1 MPIDPK
7 AEELYLA
14 NQKQQQDS
22 QPGIG
27 AQISQALSGFDQ
39 PLVNRMPS
47 VKSSIEKLFQPSAAS
62 APQAKTVNGTAT
74 VDEGDRTGITGML
87 KDAYH
92 HPGAF
97 LGGAVEGA
105 TKPTTL
111 ANAVSLGGMVGAS
124 RAALEAPEL
133 LSAGKTLGIF
143 GKAPGAV
150 TDALKAVP
158 ALPAPLGRAAGA
170 VNAVTGV
177 QQATDPHAT
186 TSQEIM
192 GGANAL
198 LGGAEM
204 AYPTGFAPIAHAG
217 AAAPV
222 KPIFNTPEEFLQ
234 AAESEKGIGPQEWA
248 FIKAKQ
254 AEDVAQQKV
263 TNQTGPWN
271 DAVQKYVNNV
281 EPRALQRQAQFALTQ
296 DPAHDLAAMEIR
308 KKALDAGVA
317 NSTTSNRIIATIKQ
331 GQKEADKSLAEANK
345 IHTQNQV
352 AADDILKTG
361 EKQEAQGWNQE
372 AKNLNAG
379 EKAQA
384 NIDATNK
391 IEQQKLDQQLTAQPP
406 QISETT
412 AVRNGPVTER
422 MSTRFAPPPPEEDGD
437 VGGGGAATSG
447 GPTPSG
453 TLADPL
459 QRSVFPS
466 RDKALRAE
474 KAAGAFDSV
483 KNPEGPGWIHV
494 FPSEKPKPPAPPVA
508 PPTPESVPVAPPVDD
523 LADIKAVA
531 TPPQEDFS
539 DIEAVAQPPIV
550 QPKFTSD
557 KALNPV
563 SDRDIQALDDKLGGP
578 DVATPGNGLSPAEPP
593 APSVLPKLKS
603 TKTPK
608 GKKPVAEPILAAEKK
623 DVARGMVQGDETQYK
638 GGKVKKAAD
647 FQSPADAFP
656 PNVTKSAPSE
666 DINDVDLATGVTTT
680 KPVKVPTG
688 PKDKAISYKTPEE
701 AGAAS
706 TAAGLPEHSF
716 DQFKGSGFRIAPT
729 KPYFKVDLGVDT
741 GPDVGFHKPEGVVM
755 ENTQG
760 KWNRAEFKSKGEDT
774 PQAAPAS
781 PETPKAAAPAVEP
794 AATTEAVTPTKTV
807 EPPTQATAPKGGL
820 RVGPKLKK
828 KGVEELPQEELDKL
842 SPDAREAYF
851 KKTDPMLSANFPFR
865 HNIKFNDP
873 QVAADWKKLAQDA
886 PRMNRKDVYSQLKS
900 LYARNRGA
908 NAAQDKADDFP
919 EIGSQRWHDFIDKF
933 ADPQSPTSAEVG
945 AAENEGMPPKNPEAG
960 FTNLGLLGRGAL
972 GALGAGVGAK
982 EDPVGAA
989 TGGHHP
995 YLSAALIGTG
1005 LAAMPDIVHELP
1017 SNMGQYKQK
1026 FGTLGANL
1034 NAAHNTG
1041 LLSPLSVLKKGL
1053 ADVGGLTSAAV
1064 ENPERAGAIIHNLL
1078 SKDSWRQ
1085 AYQAGKAGVK
1095 NGPSEDLTGTEQLFN
1110 KPLLRMEN
1118 GHVTGINPTAPLSW
1132 AGKTMGALT
1141 GGTKDILARSGFN
1154 PLEQGYY
1161 TMTSKPITKLGG
1173 TLYDTINSNN
1183 ITKNISPFARIG
1195 INRIERGI
1203 ERSPLGAVNLMRQGA
1218 NPKDIVTKALIGSGV
1233 ADATYEATPD
1243 DFIKRHPVA
1252 SSLISAAGGPYGL
1265 PIALAMAAKTRKQSG
1280 GFTEATKTLER
1291 DVPGAEALKYLESP
1305 KDFLSTYLSGYTNAA
1320 KPVADFFQPEDKV
1333 IKTSPH
1339 YNMLQNATYGAL
1351 SNIPGARGKL
1361 PHHTVSAQPLTQQE
1375 IDILNTLLGQGGK

>member
-1 MPIDPK
+1 MPIDFSK
-7 AEELYLA
+7 APPPPPVESTWDTAKKGIHTATDWA
-14 NQKQQQDS
+14 NK
-22 QPGIG
+22 
-27 AQISQALSGFDQ
+27 
-39 PLVNRMPS
+39 PLIDTLFPS
-47 VKSSIEKLFQPSAAS
+47 VGKGMEQFAQPSVSEGDEVVHDSHGTAS
-62 APQAKTVNGTAT
+62 AKEPMKIPSWVPIAGGVPFSAAGLHGGLRGAL
-74 VDEGDRTGITGML
+74 EGFTR
-87 KDAYH
+87 
-92 HPGAF
+92 
-97 LGGAVEGA
+97 
-105 TKPTTL
+105 PTTL
-111 ANAVSLGGMVGAS
+111 ANVAGLGGMVGAS
-124 RAALEAPEL
+124 VKAAELAPEAFT
-133 LSAGKTLGIF
+133 AGKALGLF
-143 GKAPGAV
+143 GKVPGAV
-150 TDALKAVP
+150 TSAASHVVP
-158 ALPAPLGRAAGA
+158 QFPNVVGHAAGA
-170 VNAVTGV
+170 VNMAAGLG
-177 QQATDPHAT
+177 QASD
-186 TSQEIM
+186 
-192 GGANAL
+192 ANATPGQAA
-198 LGGAEM
+198 LGLGNAVLGAGEM
-204 AYPTGFAPIAHAG
+204 VMPTGIAPIPKAAE
-217 AAAPV
+217 AAPI
-222 KPIFNTPEEFLQ
+222 KPLFNTTEEFLGK
-234 AAESEKGIGPQEWA
+234 AEHGLDPSEWE

-254 AEDVAQQKV
+254 AEEAVAKKAASAAGN
-263 TNQTGPWN
+263 TAYATPWN
-271 DAVQKYVNNV
+271 DAVVKYANDAEN
-281 EPRALQRQAQFALTQ
+281 RAQWHDAQFAVTK
-296 DPAHDLAAMEIR
+296 DSTHDLAANTIR
-308 KKALDAGVA
+308 RQVLDAGPG
-317 NSTTSNRIIATIKQ
+317 IAKPATMTRVVMATKQ

-352 AADDILKTG
+352 AADDVLKTG
-361 EKQEAQGWNQE
+361 EKQQAQGWNQE

-422 MSTRFAPPPPEEDGD
+422 MSTRFTPPPPEEDGD

-508 PPTPESVPVAPPVDD
+508 PPVPEAAPVAPPVDD

-608 GKKPVAEPILAAEKK
+608 GKKPVVEP
-623 DVARGMVQGDETQYK
+623 V
-638 GGKVKKAAD
+638 
-647 FQSPADAFP
+647 PAVENQV
-656 PNVTKSAPSE
+656 PNEAPIEDLHPNLTKSAPSE

-680 KPVKVPTG
+680 KPIKVPTG
-688 PKDKAISYKTPEE
+688 PKDKPISYNTAEE
-701 AGAAS
+701 AGAAAQ
-706 TAAGLPEHSF
+706 AAGLPEHSI

-729 KPYFKVDLGVDT
+729 KPYFKVDLGADT

-760 KWNRAEFKSKGEDT
+760 KWNRTEFKSKGEDT

-886 PRMNRKDVYSQLKS
+886 PRMNRKDVYNQLKS

-919 EIGSQRWHDFIDKF
+919 EIGSPRWQEFYDKF
-933 ADPQSPTSAEVG
+933 ADPQSAAPKDIA
-945 AAENEGMPPKNPEAG
+945 AAENEGMPPAHDQSG
-960 FTNLGLLGRGAL
+960 FTTIPYLGRAL
-972 GALGAGVGAK
+972 AAGVGAGISAK
-982 EDPVGAA
+982 ADPVGHA

-995 YLSAALIGTG
+995 YLSALLAGG
-1005 LAAMPDIVHELP
+1005 GMLAAPALTRELSASGDLAP
-1017 SNMGQYKQK
+1017 NFLQNVGR
-1026 FGTLGANL
+1026 NL
-1034 NAAHNTG
+1034 NALQVSG
-1041 LLSPLSVLKKGL
+1041 MLSPISGGKKIL
-1053 ADVGGLTSAAV
+1053 ADLGGIGAAAY
-1064 ENPERAGAIIHNLL
+1064 ENPERAGGLIANMMSPSSL
-1078 SKDSWRQ
+1078 RQ
-1085 AYQAGKAGVK
+1085 AYQAGKAGMART
-1095 NGPSEDLTGTEQLFN
+1095 PTEEETGFEQLFQN
-1110 KPLLRMEN
+1110 KYN
-1118 GHVTGINPTAPLSW
+1118 PLSW
-1132 AGKTMGALT
+1132 VGRGMGGAT
-1141 GGTKDILARSGFN
+1141 AATKDIMSRSNFN
-1154 PLEQGYY
+1154 PLEQGLY
-1161 TMTSKPITKLGG
+1161 TMTNKPITKLGARA
-1173 TLYDTINSNN
+1173 YDVINSNN
-1183 ITKNISPFARIG
+1183 ATKFMAPLARIG
-1195 INRIERGI
+1195 INRLERGN
-1203 ERSPLGAVNLMRQGA
+1203 ERFITGLGALGKKGLTPEQKTQIIKNATRGTLLA
-1218 NPKDIVTKALIGSGV
+1218 SGIS
-1233 ADATYEATPD
+1233 AATPPG
-1243 DFIKRHPVA
+1243 FVKKHPVA
-1252 SSLISAAGGPYGL
+1252 AGLITAAANVYGV
-1265 PIALAMAAKTRKQSG
+1265 PASIGMAASTLRGDDSA
-1280 GFTEATKTLER
+1280 TEALKTVSR
-1291 DVPGAEALKYLESP
+1291 DLPGAEIEKYLGSGSWQ
-1305 KDFLSTYLSGYTNAA
+1305 DFLSTKLANFTNVA
-1320 KPVADFFQPEDKV
+1320 KPLADYLEPEDQV
-1333 IKTSPH
+1333 IKTSPR
-1339 YNMLQNATYGAL
+1339 YNTWQNATYGAQ
-1351 SNIPGARGKL
+1351 SNIPGRRGQL
-1361 PHHTVSAQPLTQQE
+1361 PHRTVSVKPLTQQE
-1375 IDILNTLLGQGGK
+1375 LEMLQEFLDQGGK

>member
-204 AYPTGFAPIAHAG
+204 AYPTGFAPIAHTG

-254 AEDVAQQKV
+254 AEDLAQQKV
-263 TNQTGPWN
+263 TSQKGPWN
-271 DAVQKYVNNV
+271 DAVDRYKANI
-281 EPRALQRQAQFALTQ
+281 EPRA
-296 DPAHDLAAMEIR
+296 
-308 KKALDAGVA
+308 K
-317 NSTTSNRIIATIKQ
+317 
-331 GQKEADKSLAEANK
+331 LAEAQYHLSGDSVFNDVADRIRK
-345 IHTQNQV
+345 QAVDGGVAGTSTSNQIISKAKAAINQEAKNRHAAEKATLTQHA
-352 AADDILKTG
+352 AADDIVATAN
-361 EKQEAQGWNQE
+361 KQEAQGWNQE

-384 NIDATNK
+384 NLDAQK
-391 IEQQKLDQQLTAQPP
+391 AIEQQKLEQQLTAQPP

-422 MSTRFAPPPPEEDGD
+422 MSTRFTPPAPEEPEGGD
-437 VGGGGAATSG
+437 LGGGGGAPTG

-453 TLADPL
+453 TPADPL
-459 QRSVFPS
+459 ARTIFSS

-474 KAAGAFDSV
+474 KGAGAFDSV

-494 FPSEKPKPPAPPVA
+494 FPTPKPSGPSTFYAKDLDPNQITDITPPVPEA
-508 PPTPESVPVAPPVDD
+508 PPVAPPVDD

-539 DIEAVAQPPIV
+539 DIEAVAQPPAV

-593 APSVLPKLKS
+593 APAVLPKLKS
-603 TKTPK
+603 TKAPK
-608 GKKPVAEPILAAEKK
+608 GKKPVVEP
-623 DVARGMVQGDETQYK
+623 V
-638 GGKVKKAAD
+638 
-647 FQSPADAFP
+647 PAVENQVPNEAPIDALH
-656 PNVTKSAPSE
+656 PNLTKSAPSE

-680 KPVKVPTG
+680 KPIKVPTT
-688 PKDKAISYKTPEE
+688 AFKTPEE
-701 AGAAS
+701 AGAAA
-706 TAAGLPEHSF
+706 TKLGLPEHSI
-716 DQFKGSGFRIAPT
+716 DQFKGSGFRIVPT
-729 KPYFKVDLGVDT
+729 KPPFENALGPDT
-741 GPDVGFHKPEGVVM
+741 GPDVGFHKPEGVVL

-760 KWNRAEFKSKGEDT
+760 KWNRAEFKTKGEEA
-774 PQAAPAS
+774 PQAVPAS
-781 PETPKAAAPAVEP
+781 PETPAAAAPPPEP
-794 AATTEAVTPTKTV
+794 APTTEAVTPTQVV
-807 EPPTQATAPKGGL
+807 EPKTQAAAIAPTGPKGSF
-820 RVGPKLKK
+820 RVAAKLKK

-945 AAENEGMPPKNPEAG
+945 AAENEGMPPRNSEAG
-960 FTNLGLLGRGAL
+960 FTNMGLLGRAAL
-972 GALGAGVGAK
+972 GAYGAGVGGQ
-982 EDPVGAA
+982 EDPVGHI

-995 YLSAALIGTG
+995 YLSAALVGTG
-1005 LAAMPDIVHELP
+1005 MVALPDVLHELP
-1017 SNMGQYKQK
+1017 SSMGRYQEK

-1064 ENPERAGAIIHNLL
+1064 ENPARAGNIIHNLL
-1078 SKDSWRQ
+1078 SPDSWRQ

-1095 NGPSEDLTGTEQLFN
+1095 SGASEDLTGTEQLLN
-1110 KPLLRMEN
+1110 K
-1118 GHVTGINPTAPLSW
+1118 TPLSW
-1132 AGKTMGALT
+1132 AGKVMGGLT
-1141 GGTKDILARSGFN
+1141 GGTKDILDRSGFN

-1161 TMTSKPITKLGG
+1161 TMTSKPITKTGG
-1173 TLYDTINSNN
+1173 TLYDFINSNN
-1183 ITKNISPFARIG
+1183 IMKNIAPFARIG

-1203 ERSPLGAVNLMRQGA
+1203 ERSPLGAVNLMRKGA
-1218 NPKDIVTKALIGSGV
+1218 NPKDIGIKAALGSGV
-1233 ADATYEATPD
+1233 ADAAYQATPE
-1243 DFIKRHPVA
+1243 DFVKKHPVA
-1252 SSLISAAGGPYGL
+1252 SGLMSAAAGPYGL
-1265 PIALAMAAKTRKQSG
+1265 PVALAMAAKTRKKSG

-1305 KDFLSTYLSGYTNAA
+1305 NDFLSTYLAGYTNAA
-1320 KPVADFFQPEDKV
+1320 KPIADLVQPEDKV
-1333 IKTSPH
+1333 IKTAPH

-1351 SNIPGARGKL
+1351 SNIPGVRGKL
-1361 PHHTVSAQPLTQQE
+1361 PHHTISTKPLSQQE
-1375 IDILNTLLGQGGK
+1375 IDMLNELLGQGNK